1 MMMMR
6 ISRIAVLMAVLT
18 AIAGVQAAQAEAPGM
33 TDSDATRATVRVLNN
48 YRSAVRIFLEDSEGN
63 RHLLGRV
70 VRRGL
75 KTFRI
80 PEGLE
85 GRYVEI
91 KAYPVGLIAGVL
103 FTDGGGSAG
112 VGTSAI
118 VVLPGRTI
126 DFWLE
131 HDLTSST
138 VTVEDF
144 LVH

>member
-1 MMMMR
+1 
-6 ISRIAVLMAVLT
+6 
-18 AIAGVQAAQAEAPGM
+18 M
-33 TDSDATRATVRVLNN
+33 TDSDATRARVRVLNN

-63 RHLLGRV
+63 RQLLGRV
-70 VRRGL
+70 ARRGL

-80 PEGLE
+80 PEDLE
-85 GRYVEI
+85 GRSVEI
-91 KAYPVGLIAGVL
+91 KAYPVVPVSGVL
-103 FTDGGGSAG
+103 FTDGGGARG

-118 VVLPGRTI
+118 AVLPGRTI

-144 LVH
+144 LIQ